1 MNAFTQEEM
10 IRIEQTDESKETIT
24 YLKAYNLASNF
35 IRKATKQLTLQE
47 LQKEFKER
55 GLAIPT
61 NILSQVKNK
70 SLPHYYPDTI
80 RKILEFFGY
89 TNIIITKKILLTFDK
104 PDKVTEGFSSSV
116 SDSSNQKVSSSKSHG
131 KGKQSSTPSKRG
143 RKPKKKQ

>member
-24 YLKAYNLASNF
+24 YLKAYNLASIF

-89 TNIIITKKILLTFDK
+89 KNIIITKKILLTFDK
-104 PDKVTEGFSSSV
+104 PDKVTEDLSSLV
-116 SDSSNQKVSSSKSHG
+116 SNSSTQKVSSSKSHE
-131 KGKQSSTPSKRG
+131 
-143 RKPKKKQ
+143 KKKTIFNTLKKRKKAEE

>member
-24 YLKAYNLASNF
+24 YLKAYNLASIF

-104 PDKVTEGFSSSV
+104 PDKVTEDLSSLV
-116 SDSSNQKVSSSKSHG
+116 SNSSTQKVSSSKSHE
-131 KGKQSSTPSKRG
+131 KRKQSSTPSKRG
-143 RKPKKKQ
+143 RKPKNKQ